1 MKPLY
6 AQLKAQHYS
15 SNEAR
20 PGYVPR
26 DDLFNEIGYDANVLI
41 KSNPGY
47 MNTCAVRMSLALL
60 KCDVKFEGRLAIK
73 NGPYKGKKIEPGAKL
88 LADQLYKASVFGK
101 AEIYTDIREA
111 GQKLRNRKGVIFFN
125 RITNYNGGHIDLLE
139 PVGDNMMQCNSD
151 CYTDCKEIWFWEL
164 R

>member
-1 MKPLY
+1 M
-6 AQLKAQHYS
+6 QHYS
-15 SNEAR
+15 ANESR

-26 DDLFNEIGYDANVLI
+26 ETLFNEIGYDASALI

-60 KCDVKFEGRLAIK
+60 KCNVSFSGRLPIK
-73 NGPYKGKKIEPGAKL
+73 AGAYKGKKIEPGAKL
-88 LADQLYKASVFGK
+88 LADQLYKNNLFGK
-101 AEIYTDIREA
+101 AEIYQEIRQAAES
-111 GQKLRNRKGVIFFN
+111 LRNRKGVIFFN

-139 PVGDNMMQCNSD
+139 PLGDNMMQCNSD